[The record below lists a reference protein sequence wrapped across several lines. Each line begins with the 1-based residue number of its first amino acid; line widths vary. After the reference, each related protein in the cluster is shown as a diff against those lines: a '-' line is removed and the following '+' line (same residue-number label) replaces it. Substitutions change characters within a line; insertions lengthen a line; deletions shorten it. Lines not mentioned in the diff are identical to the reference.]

1 MDQRIAH
8 SAATPRHDARAAGL
22 TYETDLAG
30 GIRRRRRGRSFE
42 YVDPRGHVVHERWT
56 LRRIAALVI
65 PPAWTKVWISSKQ
78 NAHLQATGRDAKRRK
93 QYRYHVRWRE
103 VRDETKFD
111 RMLTFGQQLPKIR
124 ARVERDVRSPRLT
137 RAKLLATV
145 VRLLD
150 LTLIRVGNEEYARA
164 NDSYG
169 LTTLR
174 ERHVRVRGDH
184 VHFHFRGK
192 SGKVHE
198 IDLENARLA
207 KIVRRCQEIPGHELF
222 HYLDD
227 GGSCR
232 LIESADVNDYLRT
245 VTAHDFTAKDFRT
258 WAGTVLAA
266 AALAGHTPS
275 CSTQAHR
282 QVSAMLRAVAARLG
296 NTPAVCRKSYIHPAI
311 FEAFQAGRL
320 GGGASKN
327 GVVVRGSSNDVGI
340 DPDVSRG
347 RFVKGAL
354 LHEQEL
360 YLLHFLERHHRTAV
374 TSSQS
379 A

>member
-1 MDQRIAH
+1 
-8 SAATPRHDARAAGL
+8 
-22 TYETDLAG
+22 
-30 GIRRRRRGRSFE
+30 
-42 YVDPRGHVVHERWT
+42 VVHERWT

-245 VTAHDFTAKDFRT
+245 ATAHDFTAKDFRT

-266 AALAGHTPS
+266 AALAGHAPS
-275 CSTQAHR
+275 CSAQAHR

-327 GVVVRGSSNDVGI
+327 GVVVSGSSNDVGI

-354 LHEQEL
+354 LHEREL
-360 YLLHFLERHHRTAV
+360 YLLHFLERHHRTAA